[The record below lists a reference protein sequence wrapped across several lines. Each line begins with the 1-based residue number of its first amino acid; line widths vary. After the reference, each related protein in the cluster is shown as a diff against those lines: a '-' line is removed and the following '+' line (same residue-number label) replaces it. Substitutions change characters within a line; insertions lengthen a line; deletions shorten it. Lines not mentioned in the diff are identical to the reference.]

1 MRENYGLSI
10 FGSDCTSKLC
20 GQWIG
25 AKLTN
30 NFSSVAGAAIL
41 MKLNSIV
48 ALNHC
53 KSPPLVQVNL
63 VQQKL
68 PQCPHCLP

>member
-30 NFSSVAGAAIL
+30 KVIDDASFAV
-41 MKLNSIV
+41 
-48 ALNHC
+48 
-53 KSPPLVQVNL
+53 
-63 VQQKL
+63 
-68 PQCPHCLP
+68 